1 MSDLL
6 NKKEQDQVNEI
17 DVIIDL
23 PEGCEVNRAC
33 DPEELFE
40 MIEQCKICGR
50 CV

>member
-6 NKKEQDQVNEI
+6 NELDQEKANEI
-17 DVIIDL
+17 EVVFDL
-23 PEGCEVNRAC
+23 PEGCEINRAC

-40 MIEQCKICGR
+40 LVEQCKICGR